1 MSSFKEPSYNFFSFL
16 RKQRL
21 KVILTVLISL
31 LILVVGAILS
41 VWTFYQNKK
50 TVTERVISNELP
62 VLVDYAAVRFME
74 NVSESI
80 HVSKYLANS
89 PFVKDWLRNE
99 QPDTTQIL
107 RYLDQIGASENI
119 VSLHVIPVENPVIIS
134 NHWPRR
140 KLTDAADPFFKK
152 FLNSD
157 NFREFNIDI
166 NKYVRQKQLLFY
178 VNNKIIGHDG
188 SVLGLA
194 DVAMRLDK
202 FSSVIAYDSLESI
215 GQLYIVDRS
224 GTIKLHNDTTRIGYS
239 SSESNGSN
247 IKNEPGLSKV
257 ADDILSGRVSI
268 TEFQREGKTI
278 LLMTRVLPEFDWLVV
293 AEVPKEDFMA
303 PYLRMLWKNLIMSI
317 LGAVLSVVLVVAI
330 TSRWVV
336 RPLMLL
342 KSGLINFFLF
352 LNGDRTGYEKISEK
366 GSREMRDMAREIN
379 REVDRIKS
387 NLEKDQALIMEMQFL
402 IEQVNNGVFSVRLKE
417 HAANP
422 RLRRLGADIN
432 HMLELLSAKV
442 GDNLN
447 ETLKSLQQYAN
458 LNFSDASKNKNLG
471 ELGAQVHSMGTA
483 LENAL
488 HEIKSQNKE
497 LKEKRVKVDEQN
509 KFIESRNKELSNV
522 NAQIN
527 LINSKLETLVEE
539 KTLNLQKAY
548 RELDTFLYRASHD
561 LRRPLTTLR
570 GIVQLVEDRNTDE
583 KVGELYELIDK
594 VISGMDSMLKK
605 LIAISYVSSTELT
618 FTHLDS
624 DSCAKLV
631 EKVLSGFQDRLTDYG
646 TKVTVNIEP
655 GLGFNASE
663 DLIESV
669 LTNIVENTLIF
680 SSKVEPVL
688 VISFTGGSKDHVHL
702 TVEDNGVGIPQ
713 NVQDRCFDMFFKGS
727 QLSQGDGLGLYVVK
741 KIADRLG
748 AAIVLKS
755 QVGKGTTIV
764 VKFPKEHTE

>member
-16 RKQRL
+16 RKQRV

-99 QPDTTQIL
+99 QPDTTQML
-107 RYLDQIGASENI
+107 RYLNQIGASENI
-119 VSLHVIPVENPVIIS
+119 VSLHIIPVENPVIIS
-134 NHWPRR
+134 NNWPRR

-152 FLNSD
+152 FLVSE

-166 NKYVRQKQLLFY
+166 NKYVRHKQLLFY
-178 VNNKIIGHDG
+178 VNNKIVGDDG

-257 ADDILSGRVSI
+257 ADDILTGRVSI
-268 TEFQREGKTI
+268 AEFQREGKTI

-317 LGAVLSVVLVVAI
+317 LGAILSVVLVVAI

-336 RPLMLL
+336 SPLMML

-352 LNGDRTGYEKISEK
+352 LNGDRSSYEKIPER
-366 GSREMRDMAREIN
+366 GSREMRDMAHEIN
-379 REVDRIKS
+379 REVDRIKA

-422 RLRRLGADIN
+422 RLRRLRADIN

-458 LNFSDASKNKNLG
+458 LNFSDASKNRNLG
-471 ELGAQVHSMGTA
+471 ELGAQVHSMGA
-483 LENAL
+483 SLENAL

-497 LKEKRVKVDEQN
+497 LEEKRVKVDEQN

-570 GIVQLVEDRNTDE
+570 GIVQLLEDRNTDE
-583 KVGELYELIDK
+583 KIGELYELIDK

-624 DSCAKLV
+624 HSCARLV
-631 EKVLSGFQDRLTDYG
+631 EKVLSGFQERLADYS
-646 TKVTVNIEP
+646 TKVTVNIAP
-655 GLGFNASE
+655 DLGFNASE

-669 LTNIVENTLIF
+669 LTNIVENSLIF
-680 SSKVEPVL
+680 SSKVEPIL
-688 VISFTGGSKDHVHL
+688 VVSFTKGPKDHVHL

-713 NVQDRCFDMFFKGS
+713 NVQERCFDMFFKGS

-764 VKFPKEHTE
+764 MKFPNKHSE

>member
-1 MSSFKEPSYNFFSFL
+1 
-16 RKQRL
+16 
-21 KVILTVLISL
+21 
-31 LILVVGAILS
+31 
-41 VWTFYQNKK
+41 
-50 TVTERVISNELP
+50 
-62 VLVDYAAVRFME
+62 
-74 NVSESI
+74 
-80 HVSKYLANS
+80 
-89 PFVKDWLRNE
+89 
-99 QPDTTQIL
+99 
-107 RYLDQIGASENI
+107 
-119 VSLHVIPVENPVIIS
+119 
-134 NHWPRR
+134 
-140 KLTDAADPFFKK
+140 
-152 FLNSD
+152 
-157 NFREFNIDI
+157 
-166 NKYVRQKQLLFY
+166 
-178 VNNKIIGHDG
+178 
-188 SVLGLA
+188 
-194 DVAMRLDK
+194 
-202 FSSVIAYDSLESI
+202 
-215 GQLYIVDRS
+215 
-224 GTIKLHNDTTRIGYS
+224 
-239 SSESNGSN
+239 
-247 IKNEPGLSKV
+247 
-257 ADDILSGRVSI
+257 
-268 TEFQREGKTI
+268 
-278 LLMTRVLPEFDWLVV
+278 
-293 AEVPKEDFMA
+293 
-303 PYLRMLWKNLIMSI
+303 
-317 LGAVLSVVLVVAI
+317 
-330 TSRWVV
+330 
-336 RPLMLL
+336 
-342 KSGLINFFLF
+342 
-352 LNGDRTGYEKISEK
+352 
-366 GSREMRDMAREIN
+366 
-379 REVDRIKS
+379 
-387 NLEKDQALIMEMQFL
+387 
-402 IEQVNNGVFSVRLKE
+402 
-417 HAANP
+417 
-422 RLRRLGADIN
+422 
-432 HMLELLSAKV
+432 
-442 GDNLN
+442 
-447 ETLKSLQQYAN
+447 
-458 LNFSDASKNKNLG
+458 
-471 ELGAQVHSMGTA
+471 
-483 LENAL
+483 L

-655 GLGFNASE
+655 DLGFNASE

-680 SSKVEPVL
+680 SSKVEPIL